1 VSRHQ
6 QKALILTLLA
16 LAARAAGQSAPPP
29 SSTPTPE
36 SQPAAQPPSPPPAG
50 DPAPADAAT
59 SEAAP
64 ADPALTDPALDGGP
78 VVVGTPRESW
88 SGFDLLRLDTAL
100 EFRMQSQRDKINQ
113 TGQPEQK
120 LTETRYRETLDL
132 STEFTLGHR
141 NLVDVNGTV
150 SLGREDIFTN
160 DSLQPDSVH
169 EDTLLT
175 LFDVNAL
182 ILGSSE
188 LPTNIYAR
196 RDQTQLNRPF
206 AGSIEETINEEGLGT
221 RYQSDK
227 ISASAQYFHRDTQLK
242 GGFGD
247 INSDVTQDSLALNTS
262 ILLTPSQRFEAS
274 ATLDRIDEQQG
285 QGFNDA
291 YDRRD
296 GNLVHT
302 FTFGEDA
309 RPDELRSSLRFY
321 DQTGRQAQTRIRWD
335 EALTLRHTDRLE
347 SRYNLTVDN
356 LEVRGDAQQ
365 LARLEASIKHRLFD
379 SLTSIGTIG
388 GQHLSGPTDFSSD
401 NLFVSGQLDYT
412 KLVPY
417 GRLDVAAGVTF
428 DAQQNSARGSTVSI
442 IDELYTYTD
451 GFPIII
457 SRRNIVPGSI
467 IITPVAGFPVFVE
480 GLDYRVSYFTD
491 RVEIRGIV
499 GGAIV
504 NGQTLKISYDVGPE
518 AAYDVDT
525 TSTNFSIRYSITE
538 GWLKGGA
545 LYSTYRTVGHAVR
558 ANDPSQFT
566 FDDTNDLLLG
576 VEYRRNELETRY
588 EYNVHDSDLSP
599 YTLHRGQILYSLPI
613 DLGSSLNF
621 EFTRELIDFSKENN
635 NVTFDRGSLRWVS
648 RLSESFD
655 FNAGIEYRNEDSS
668 LNGESQG
675 FDQTVG
681 FGWHWRQTSIYG
693 SFRNST
699 LTGPGS
705 DQTSQFFQFG
715 IRRTF

>member
-6 QKALILTLLA
+6 QKAFILTLLA
-16 LAARAAGQSAPPP
+16 LAARAAGQS
-29 SSTPTPE
+29 TN
-36 SQPAAQPPSPPPAG
+36 PPPA
-50 DPAPADAAT
+50 AP
-59 SEAAP
+59 P
-64 ADPALTDPALDGGP
+64 ADPTPQSQPVAQPEAPPVAESDNQPEPSDAVLTDPSLDGGP

-88 SGFDLLRLDTAL
+88 TGFDLLRLDTAL

-120 LTETRYRETLDL
+120 ITETRYRETLDL
-132 STEFTLGHR
+132 STEFIFGHR
-141 NLVDVNGTV
+141 NLLDVNATV

-160 DSLQPDSVH
+160 DSLQPESVH
-169 EDTLLT
+169 EDNLLT
-175 LFDVNAL
+175 LFDVTAL
-182 ILGSSE
+182 VLGSSE
-188 LPTNIYAR
+188 LPTDIYAR

-206 AGSIEETINEEGLGT
+206 AGSIEETITEEGIGT

-227 ISASAQYFHRDTQLK
+227 LTASAQYFHRDSTLK

-247 INSDVTQDSLALNTS
+247 IDSNVTQDSLTLNTS
-262 ILLTPSQRFEAS
+262 ILLTPSQRFEAA

-285 QGFNDA
+285 VGFSEA

-296 GNLVHT
+296 ANLVHT
-302 FTFGEDA
+302 FTFGDDS

-321 DQTGRQAQTRIRWD
+321 DQTGRQTQTRVRWD
-335 EALTLRHTDRLE
+335 EVLTLRHTERLE

-365 LARLEASIKHRLFD
+365 LTRLEASVKHRLFD

-388 GQHLSGPTDFSSD
+388 AQRLSGPTDFSSD
-401 NLFVSGQLDYT
+401 NLFASGQLDYT

-417 GRLDVAAGVTF
+417 GRLDVAAGVAF
-428 DAQQNSARGSTVSI
+428 DTQQNSARGSTVSV
-442 IDELYTYTD
+442 IDEVYTFTD

-467 IITPVAGFPVFVE
+467 LITPVAGFPVYVE
-480 GLDYRVSYFTD
+480 GLDYRVSFFSD

-499 GGAIV
+499 GGGFT
-504 NGQTLKISYDVGPE
+504 NGQTLKISYDIGPE

-525 TSTNFSIRYSITE
+525 TSTNFSIRYSIME

-558 ANDPSQFT
+558 ASDPSQFT

-576 VEYRRNELETRY
+576 VEYRRAELETRY
-588 EYNVHDSDLSP
+588 EYNIHDSDLSP
-599 YTLHRGQILYSLPI
+599 YTLHRGQVLYSLPI

-621 EFTRELIDFSKENN
+621 EFTRELIDFTKDNN
-635 NVTFDRGSLRWVS
+635 NVTFDRGSLRWIS
-648 RLSESFD
+648 RLDESLD

-681 FGWHWRQTSIYG
+681 LNWHWRQTAVYG

-699 LTGPGS
+699 LEGPGS